1 MRTKVF
7 LVAFLL
13 MFAAG
18 SKCEAQ
24 KVSVST
30 NLIDWAYL
38 WTINGE
44 LGFSVDQHFSLSAGG
59 RINPWKFDKPDG
71 TGLYN
76 CQTTAYAG
84 VRYWPWYVFSGWWVG
99 AKMQYSSFS
108 NTGLFRSELREGQS
122 VGAGVSA
129 GYTLMINERLNM
141 EFGAGFWGGR
151 HFKYSEY
158 DSPVTMTPVSTSPK
172 NFITVDNITVAL
184 VYLF

>member
-44 LGFSVDQHFSLSAGG
+44 LGFSVDQHFSLSAGKYIP
-59 RINPWKFDKPDG
+59 RPIAD
-71 TGLYN
+71 T
-76 CQTTAYAG
+76 
-84 VRYWPWYVFSGWWVG
+84 
-99 AKMQYSSFS
+99 
-108 NTGLFRSELREGQS
+108 S
-122 VGAGVSA
+122 VCGCL
-129 GYTLMINERLNM
+129 TI
-141 EFGAGFWGGR
+141 
-151 HFKYSEY
+151 
-158 DSPVTMTPVSTSPK
+158 
-172 NFITVDNITVAL
+172 I
-184 VYLF
+184 